1 MYEKGQ
7 KETGKLMPVFGLTNV
22 RKIVT
27 SAALSDAK
35 NWQIGD
41 FVSTDSNLVALNL
54 FWQARHLYY

>member
-35 NWQIGD
+35 NWQTMEL
-41 FVSTDSNLVALNL
+41 VSAPSNQAPMGLELR
-54 FWQARHLYY
+54 ARHLYY